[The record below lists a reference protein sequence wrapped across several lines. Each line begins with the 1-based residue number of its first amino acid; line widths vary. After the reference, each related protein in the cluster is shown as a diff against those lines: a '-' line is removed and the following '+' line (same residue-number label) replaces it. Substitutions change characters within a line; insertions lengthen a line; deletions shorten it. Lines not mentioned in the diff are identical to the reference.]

1 MHWHRWNNN
10 DMTNETNQQRRS
22 LIKGAISASTLALV
36 ASSGLLLPRR
46 ILAHWPGDAFTAATV
61 EDALQALLGQA
72 EIADDKQI
80 RFDLGAPPTYAVN
93 GASVPVEVSSELPNV
108 ERIAILVDKNPN
120 PLAMSVELT
129 PDVALPFKSMI
140 KVAED
145 SEIIAVVRAD
155 GQLYRTSRDIA
166 VDIGGC
172 A

>member
-1 MHWHRWNNN
+1 MNKQA
-10 DMTNETNQQRRS
+10 DLQRRA
-22 LIKGAISASTLALV
+22 LVKGAISASTLAMV

-46 ILAHWPGDAFTAATV
+46 LLAHWPNDAFTAETV
-61 EDALQALLGQA
+61 EDALRALLGEA
-72 EIADDKQI
+72 EVADDKQI
-80 RFDLGAPPTYAVN
+80 EFKLGAPPSYAVN
-93 GASVPVEVSSELPNV
+93 GASVPVEIHSSLKQI

-120 PLAMSVELT
+120 PLAMSLELT

-145 SEIIAVVRAD
+145 SEVIAVVRAD
-155 GQLYRTSRDIA
+155 GKLYRTTREIA

>member
-1 MHWHRWNNN
+1 
-10 DMTNETNQQRRS
+10 MTNDTNHHRRS

-36 ASSGLLLPRR
+36 ASSGLILPRR
-46 ILAHWPGDAFTAATV
+46 VLAHWPSDAFTAETV
-61 EDALQALLGQA
+61 EDALKALLGQA

-80 RFDLGAPPTYAVN
+80 SFKVGAPPSYAVN
-93 GASVPVEVSSELPNV
+93 GASVPVELRSELANI

-120 PLAMSVELT
+120 PLALSAELT

-145 SEIIAVVRAD
+145 SEVIAVARAD
-155 GQLYRTSRDIA
+155 GKLYRTSREIA